1 MPAPTQHF
9 HLQFFYLFIF
19 RLNEHLKLNKII
31 NPFLADPPF
40 SYSLKHQQILDFLGF
55 NMSILET
62 ILIMLISANIEKK
75 REILKL
81 VFKPKNILKL
91 LNKNGVSLKLVSAF
105 FY

>member
-1 MPAPTQHF
+1 
-9 HLQFFYLFIF
+9 
-19 RLNEHLKLNKII
+19 
-31 NPFLADPPF
+31 
-40 SYSLKHQQILDFLGF
+40 
-55 NMSILET
+55 MSILET